1 MSGPL
6 RRAESGVFAHNVHVE
21 ALPSGMDT
29 ITLSALES
37 PVAKHLVARSC
48 SFFVT
53 PNDPSVNSRRAAVH
67 SLHRRPPPTEKRCH
81 GRAINRPV
89 AFAFLVA
96 LLCLLP
102 CTLLFIS
109 IDSGDSLLRSHLLR
123 IPVVFWAG
131 WAVLSIWAALDMPRI
146 SKIFGRS
153 TDPLGPEAMGL
164 CVLALSNC
172 ASVLAFL
179 FMKSTI

>member
-1 MSGPL
+1 MK
-6 RRAESGVFAHNVHVE
+6 
-21 ALPSGMDT
+21 
-29 ITLSALES
+29 S
-37 PVAKHLVARSC
+37 P
-48 SFFVT
+48 
-53 PNDPSVNSRRAAVH
+53 
-67 SLHRRPPPTEKRCH
+67 
-81 GRAINRPV
+81 GRDHPVPQSEEEQRGLFDHPV
-89 AFAFLVA
+89 AFALLVA

-102 CTLLFIS
+102 CTLVFIS

-164 CVLALSNC
+164 CVLALINC

>member
-1 MSGPL
+1 
-6 RRAESGVFAHNVHVE
+6 
-21 ALPSGMDT
+21 MDG
-29 ITLSALES
+29 LL
-37 PVAKHLVARSC
+37 
-48 SFFVT
+48 
-53 PNDPSVNSRRAAVH
+53 
-67 SLHRRPPPTEKRCH
+67 
-81 GRAINRPV
+81 NRPV

-164 CVLALSNC
+164 CVLALINC